1 MQKGTTVRK
10 KRLHTG
16 IRLLAVLMVLALLCL
31 DREAVSGSAKLDL
44 RQALESRYG
53 TEYSREIGIT
63 EAGAQLM
70 EQMTISITPAHKI
83 GPRRWLRNYT
93 ETPVRYLCSVRYD
106 RQMQPACLR
115 SIHRSHSAEASA
127 ENAAAQAMQACNGF
141 SEKNI
146 LFRKWNRMFFLCEK
160 ACRWQSVQ
168 LFWKSTVALPSAS

>member
-16 IRLLAVLMVLALLCL
+16 IRLLAVLMVFALLCL
-31 DREAVSGSAKLDL
+31 DQEAVSGSAKLDL
-44 RQALESRYG
+44 RQELESRYG

-106 RQMQPACLR
+106 RSLVLEGATQLAGNL
-115 SIHRSHSAEASA
+115 IFTYT
-127 ENAAAQAMQACNGF
+127 GF
-141 SEKNI
+141 DDQKLYSEKRAWI
-146 LFRKWNRMFFLCEK
+146 EPDTLKITEPTADAASLF
-160 ACRWQSVQ
+160 AIDPPQ
-168 LFWKSTVALPSAS
+168 P